1 MEEKFED
8 TKGVI
13 RRHKRKTIPCPKGQ
27 TIIYKN
33 STQNIWDC
41 AW

>member
-8 TKGVI
+8 TKVVI
-13 RRHKRKTIPCPKGQ
+13 RGHKRKTIPCLKGQ

-33 STQNIWDC
+33 STHNIKDC